1 MRSNKKKTSPRVST
15 LENGNLVLLIISYL
29 NLKDFSILLQV
40 NKYFFKL
47 SNHLQNKWRDGCMN
61 NFSFILDSPSVS
73 LITPTDWKKLLK
85 KNITIRKLW
94 NNILSNEIL
103 EMKTVIYS

>member
-1 MRSNKKKTSPRVST
+1 MRSNIKKTSPRIST

-29 NLKDFSILLQV
+29 NLKDFSNLLQV

-47 SNHLQNKWRDGCMN
+47 SNHLKNKQRDGCMN
-61 NFSFILDSPSVS
+61 IFSFVLSNSSLS

-85 KNITIRKLW
+85 KI
-94 NNILSNEIL
+94 
-103 EMKTVIYS
+103 